1 MFSFQY
7 PIILYV
13 SNLVSTTPFWNN
25 LHLIPRF
32 VKAGDDPMYS
42 SQYQEISEAQAVSII
57 QTAEK
62 RSVGVST
69 G

>member
-1 MFSFQY
+1 MITVPTRTLAHS
-7 PIILYV
+7 
-13 SNLVSTTPFWNN
+13 
-25 LHLIPRF
+25 LIHPTFRFKRKKNENVRF

-57 QTAEK
+57 QTVEK